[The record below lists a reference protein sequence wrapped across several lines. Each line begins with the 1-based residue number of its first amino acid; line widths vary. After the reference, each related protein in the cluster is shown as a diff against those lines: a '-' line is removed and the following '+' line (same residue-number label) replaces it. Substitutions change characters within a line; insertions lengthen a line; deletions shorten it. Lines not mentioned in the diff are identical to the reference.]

1 MRNVLILD
9 TETTGIDPAK
19 DHVIEVGAILYSIEH
34 ATVLE
39 AFSSLICAESNE
51 AEAINRIPA
60 AALRSSAQ
68 HKAYAL
74 KSLLL
79 MADRSDAFVAHRAE
93 FDRSFLSPLAPFFGE
108 RPWICSKYDI
118 QWPKQTRP
126 GSSLVPLALEHDLG
140 VAYAHRALTDCD
152 LIARLFTR
160 SRELGSDLDVM
171 LTRAMRPKAEFVALV
186 SYDDRQL
193 AKDAGFQ
200 WNGDTR
206 LWTKRCFIDDASALP
221 FKVRPLN
228 NEMVSQ

>member
-9 TETTGIDPAK
+9 TETTGLDPDT
-19 DHVIEVGAILYSIEH
+19 DHVIEVGAILYSVEHGAVIESF
-34 ATVLE
+34 A
-39 AFSSLICAESNE
+39 SLVRSENNA

-60 AALRSSAQ
+60 TTLRVAPVKDYVIERVIELADEADAL
-68 HKAYAL
+68 
-74 KSLLL
+74 
-79 MADRSDAFVAHRAE
+79 VAHRAE
-93 FDRSFLSPLAPFFGE
+93 FDKSFLVPLSASFLGYN
-108 RPWICSKYDI
+108 WICSKFDI
-118 QWPKQTRP
+118 KWPKQTRE

-140 VAYAHRALTDCD
+140 VAYAHRALADCD

-160 SRELGSDLDVM
+160 SRELGADLNAM
-171 LTRAMRPKAEFVALV
+171 LTRAMRPKATFVAQV

-221 FKVRPLN
+221 FRVRPLN
-228 NEMVSQ
+228 NELVSQ

>member
-9 TETTGIDPAK
+9 TETTGLDPGK
-19 DHVIEVGAILYSIEH
+19 DHVLEVGAVLYSVKFG
-34 ATVLE
+34 TVLS
-39 AFSSLICAESNE
+39 AFSSLLPGESNA
-51 AEAINRIPA
+51 AEAINRIPT
-60 AALRSSAQ
+60 AALKDAESFSNPWWVVREM
-68 HKAYAL
+68 AL
-74 KSLLL
+74 YG
-79 MADRSDAFVAHRAE
+79 DAIVAHRAE
-93 FDRSFLSPLAPFFGE
+93 FDRSFVPENLRTI

-140 VAYAHRALTDCD
+140 VAYAHRALADCD

-160 SRELGSDLDVM
+160 SRELGADLNAM

-193 AKDAGFQ
+193 VKDAGFQ

-206 LWTKRCFIDDASALP
+206 LWTRRMFIEDASTLP

-228 NEMVSQ
+228 NELVSQ